1 MTYCLGI
8 KLDSATIMISDS
20 RTNAGVD
27 NVSAY
32 SKMWRFGIPG
42 ERQFV
47 LCSAGNLA
55 TTQAVIAQLKNHVNM
70 QAVDSLATV
79 PNMHA
84 AAEYIGHVSATV
96 QEKAGGGPMFESTF
110 LLAGEIKGD
119 DHALQLIYPQGNYIN
134 SSSHAPFFQIGESK
148 YGKPILD
155 RVVQS
160 QTSIE
165 SAITCGLI
173 SMDATMKS
181 NLTVGPPI
189 ELSVLDKGSLQMT
202 RYRFFGEEDEYL
214 RNLRQ
219 QWNSAVVNAI
229 GSMPSFEL
237 G

>member
-1 MTYCLGI
+1 MTYCIGI
-8 KLDSATIMISDS
+8 KLDNATVMISDS

-32 SKMWRFGIPG
+32 SKMWRFGVPG

-55 TTQAVIAQLKNHVNM
+55 TTQAVISKLKNDISL
-70 QAVDSLATV
+70 QGVDSLANITS
-79 PNMHA
+79 MHA
-84 AAEYIGHVSATV
+84 AAEYIGAVSVSV
-96 QEKAGGGPMFESTF
+96 QKKAGGGPMFQSTF

-119 DHALQLIYPQGNYIN
+119 QNVLQLIYPQGNYIN

-155 RVVQS
+155 RVIQPH
-160 QTSIE
+160 TSVE

-189 ELSVLDKGSLQMT
+189 ELSVLEKSSLQMT
-202 RYRFFGEEDEYL
+202 RYRIFGEDDDYI
-214 RNLRQ
+214 RNLRH

-229 GSMPSFEL
+229 DAMPGFEL